1 MAEQFC
7 FNIED
12 SGDGPLQVLVSS
24 DEMGEQVKE
33 LLREM
38 GERAVRVVTLEEQA
52 VADDVEDADLEVA
65 SLCCTL
71 EPDRPWNGSVCEMI
85 TGLTEEEAR
94 EEIIKLD
101 LLKNAGV

>member
-1 MAEQFC
+1 MAEIFC

-12 SGDGPLQVLVSS
+12 SGDGPLQVLVPS

-38 GERAVRVVTLEEQA
+38 GERAVRVVTEEQA
-52 VADDVEDADLEVA
+52 IAEDVGDVEAP
-65 SLCCTL
+65 LCCSL
-71 EPDRPWNGSVCEMI
+71 EPEHPWDGSVCELL

-94 EEIIKLD
+94 QEIIKLD